1 MLHLLR
7 RPTAKP
13 PVNALILSGGGA
25 RAAYQVGVLRA
36 VAELYPEVENP
47 FEVIC
52 GTSAGAIN
60 AAAIAAYPG
69 LFKASIEALAET
81 WFKLEIDQVYRTS
94 WYSLLKGASQ
104 IGWSLLRGQKSYEGS
119 PLGLLDSSPL
129 QHFLEERIPF
139 RQIPVKIRR
148 GQLKAISITAL
159 GYNTGRSIAF
169 YDAHKGVSDW
179 QRYRR
184 SGRRDRIGV
193 EHLMASSAIPLVF
206 PAHNIR
212 DEYFGDG
219 AMRQVAPISPA
230 LHLGADRAFIIGVS
244 GNRNLNPEEPKP
256 PRIPLNRTPSM
267 AQIVGQLFNAAFID
281 SLEGDIEHLER
292 VNLLLSKLTPKQ
304 IAKDPQLAGLKPIDT
319 LIISPSKNIDEI
331 AAANVHKL
339 PDALRFF
346 MRRSGATSKGGG
358 SAAASYLTFT
368 RQYTEDLIKLG
379 FQDAMDQKA
388 DIALFFKDVNTD
400 AS

>member
-7 RPTAKP
+7 RPSSQP
-13 PVNALILSGGGA
+13 PTNALILSGGGA

-36 VAELYPEVENP
+36 VAQLFPDVEDP
-47 FEVIC
+47 FEIIC

-60 AAAIAAYPG
+60 AAALAAYPG
-69 LFKASIEALAET
+69 KFKDSIEALAET
-81 WFKLEIDQVYRTS
+81 WFKLEIEQVYRTS
-94 WYSLLKGASQ
+94 WYSLLKGAGQ
-104 IGWSLLRGQKSYEGS
+104 IGWSLLRGQKSYEGT
-119 PLGLLDSSPL
+119 PLGLLDNTPL

-148 GQLKAISITAL
+148 GQLKALSITAL

-169 YDAHKGVSDW
+169 YDAHKNIRDW
-179 QRYRR
+179 KRYRR
-184 SGRRDRIGV
+184 RGRRDRIGV

-206 PAHNIR
+206 PAHKIR

-230 LHLGADRAFIIGVS
+230 LHLGADRVFIIGVS
-244 GNRNLNPEEPKP
+244 GNRKDDPETPAL

-292 VNLLLSKLTPKQ
+292 VNLLLSTLTPKQ
-304 IAKDPQLAGLKPIDT
+304 IAKNPELAGLKPVDT

-331 AAANVHKL
+331 AAENVHKL

-346 MRRSGATSKGGG
+346 MRRSGATNRGGG

-368 RQYTEDLIKLG
+368 RQYTEELIELGYTDAMSQKQDIKL
-379 FQDAMDQKA
+379 
-388 DIALFFKDVNTD
+388 FFEGVNTD
-400 AS
+400 P